1 MIYNFGIIF
10 FMKTLVIVPSYN
22 ESAIIIEL
30 VKEIK
35 KKVPDMDYIVIN
47 DASTD
52 ITRQLLKLNN
62 INHINLPIN
71 LGLTGATRVGMEYAY
86 DNNYDYAIKIDGDG
100 QHNPKAIHYMLKTM
114 IHNDLD
120 IVQMSRYKTKRRKIF
135 NLRTVGSRLISFCT
149 LITTG
154 KYLSDP
160 TNGCH
165 LYNRKLINLYHED
178 QNLSPEPDTI
188 CYLLKNNYKFTDVQF
203 KVRKRI
209 TGRSK
214 FASAYGL
221 IYMLEICMILLFII
235 PFRPKIKK
243 NRITPKKE
251 EI

>member
-35 KKVPDMDYIVIN
+35 RKAPDMDYIVIN

-52 ITRQLLKLNN
+52 ITKQLLKLNN

-135 NLRTVGSRLISFCT
+135 NLRTIGSRLISFCT

-188 CYLLKNNYKFTDVQF
+188 CYLLRNNYKFIDVQF
-203 KVRKRI
+203 KVRKRT

-221 IYMLEICMILLFII
+221 IYMLEICVILLFIM

-243 NRITPKKE
+243 NKIIPKQG